1 AGQRWEKKRIEAKQR
16 KQAAFPS
23 GPAVSDRGSI
33 LLCLVLS
40 ALCQGCAPTDVHVH
54 PKSAISEASR
64 TVQKSGQRTRL
75 TSEFLETAKL
85 EGNNSAV
92 NRVAEQRYLKL
103 ALDVWAAL
111 RAAKDQSDSTLLEI
125 HNQALANYLQ
135 LLSPGDLAIGTA
147 DEIVDGRR
155 VLVVLRDGAKP
166 DHPPNLAPADKDWV
180 DHVMFFAAR
189 HDISRAIFM
198 ASPFKGSKTAD
209 LILFRFSS
217 RLVRFPTE
225 LEGHHYRV
233 FTRNRS
239 YMVYSKENRLIA
251 KRQPSSSLMCRQGT
265 PRRIVGRPK
274 KKCYGFS
281 S

>member
-1 AGQRWEKKRIEAKQR
+1 
-16 KQAAFPS
+16 
-23 GPAVSDRGSI
+23 
-33 LLCLVLS
+33 
-40 ALCQGCAPTDVHVH
+40 
-54 PKSAISEASR
+54 
-64 TVQKSGQRTRL
+64 
-75 TSEFLETAKL
+75 
-85 EGNNSAV
+85 
-92 NRVAEQRYLKL
+92 
-103 ALDVWAAL
+103 
-111 RAAKDQSDSTLLEI
+111 
-125 HNQALANYLQ
+125 
-135 LLSPGDLAIGTA
+135 LAIGTA

-209 LILFRFSS
+209 LIL
-217 RLVRFPTE
+217 LVR
-225 LEGHHYRV
+225 
-233 FTRNRS
+233 N
-239 YMVYSKENRLIA
+239 
-251 KRQPSSSLMCRQGT
+251 QSLMCRQGT